1 MNNRHLSYRSSNPA
15 LNSNTF
21 KNVVKKDSLHLN
33 ETMTIRGTVD
43 KTALALSLLLISGYY
58 CYSLGEQSLTLI
70 LTLTLIGLF
79 LGLILFITTILKK
92 SWAPFTVPFYS
103 ISQGFVLGGVSFYYN
118 SQYEGIV
125 LQAILLTI
133 LVLISML
140 FAYRSKI
147 IKPTENLKLGVFSAL
162 MAVSLLYIVGFIM
175 SFFGSGIPILNPN
188 NSSLISIGFSVLVVI
203 LGAFCLVIDFDFI
216 EEGAEKGVPK
226 YMEWYGAFGLL
237 VTLIWLY
244 LEIIKLLAKLRN
256 R

>member
-1 MNNRHLSYRSSNPA
+1 MYKRHLSYRSSNPA

-70 LTLTLIGLF
+70 LMFIGIF
-79 LGLILFITTILKK
+79 LGLILSFTTILKK

-103 ISQGFVLGGVSFYYN
+103 ISQGFVLGGISSYYN

-147 IKPTENLKLGVFSAL
+147 IKPTENFKLGVFSAL
-162 MAVSLLYIVGFIM
+162 MAVFLLYIAGFIM

-188 NSSLISIGFSVLVVI
+188 NSSLISIGFSVIIVI

>member
-1 MNNRHLSYRSSNPA
+1 MYNRHLTYRSSNPA

-58 CYSLGEQSLTLI
+58 CYFLSEQSLTLI
-70 LTLTLIGLF
+70 LTFIGFF
-79 LGLILFITTILKK
+79 LGLILFFTTIFKK

-147 IKPTENLKLGVFSAL
+147 IKPTENFKLGVFSAL

-188 NSSLISIGFSVLVVI
+188 NSSLISIGFSVIIVI

>member
-1 MNNRHLSYRSSNPA
+1 MYNRHLSYRSSNPA

-58 CYSLGEQSLTLI
+58 CYFLGEQSLTLI
-70 LTLTLIGLF
+70 LTFIGFF
-79 LGLILFITTILKK
+79 LGLILFFTTIFKK

-103 ISQGFVLGGVSFYYN
+103 ISQGFVLGGVSLYYN

-147 IKPTENLKLGVFSAL
+147 IKPTENFKLGVFSAL
-162 MAVSLLYIVGFIM
+162 MAVFLLYIVGFIM

-188 NSSLISIGFSVLVVI
+188 NSSLISIGFSVIIVI

>member
-58 CYSLGEQSLTLI
+58 CYSLGEQSLTPI
-70 LTLTLIGLF
+70 LTFIGLF
-79 LGLILFITTILKK
+79 LGLLLFITTILKK
-92 SWAPFTVPFYS
+92 SWSPFTVPFYS

-147 IKPTENLKLGVFSAL
+147 IKPTENFKLGVFSAL

-175 SFFGSGIPILNPN
+175 SFLGSGIPILNPN

-216 EEGAEKGVPK
+216 EEGAEKGAPK
-226 YMEWYGAFGLL
+226 YMEWYGALGLL

>member
-1 MNNRHLSYRSSNPA
+1 MNNRHLTYRSSNPA

-58 CYSLGEQSLTLI
+58 CYFLSEQSLTLI
-70 LTLTLIGLF
+70 LTFIGFF
-79 LGLILFITTILKK
+79 LGLILFFTTIFKK

-147 IKPTENLKLGVFSAL
+147 IKPTENFKLGVFSAL
-162 MAVSLLYIVGFIM
+162 MAVFLLYIVGFIM

-188 NSSLISIGFSVLVVI
+188 NSSLISIGFSVLIVI

>member
-1 MNNRHLSYRSSNPA
+1 MYNRHLTYRSSNPA

-58 CYSLGEQSLTLI
+58 CYFLGEQSLTLI
-70 LTLTLIGLF
+70 LTFIGFF
-79 LGLILFITTILKK
+79 LGLILFFTTIFKK

-147 IKPTENLKLGVFSAL
+147 IKPTENFKLGVFSAL
-162 MAVSLLYIVGFIM
+162 MAVFLLYIVGFIM

-188 NSSLISIGFSVLVVI
+188 NSSLISIGFSVIIVI

>member
-1 MNNRHLSYRSSNPA
+1 M
-15 LNSNTF
+15 
-21 KNVVKKDSLHLN
+21 VKKDSLHLN

-70 LTLTLIGLF
+70 LMFIGIF
-79 LGLILFITTILKK
+79 LGLILFFTTIFKK

-103 ISQGFVLGGVSFYYN
+103 ISQGFVLGAISFYYN

-147 IKPTENLKLGVFSAL
+147 IKPTENFKLGVFSAL
-162 MAVSLLYIVGFIM
+162 MAVSLLYIVSFIM

-188 NSSLISIGFSVLVVI
+188 NSSLISIGFSVLIVI

>member
-1 MNNRHLSYRSSNPA
+1 MYNRHLSYRSSNPA

-58 CYSLGEQSLTLI
+58 CYFLGEQSLTLI
-70 LTLTLIGLF
+70 LTFIGFF
-79 LGLILFITTILKK
+79 LGLILFFTTIFKK

-147 IKPTENLKLGVFSAL
+147 IKPTENFKLGVFSAL
-162 MAVSLLYIVGFIM
+162 MAVFLLYIVGFIM

-188 NSSLISIGFSVLVVI
+188 NSSLISIGFSVIIVI

>member
-1 MNNRHLSYRSSNPA
+1 MYKRHLSYRSSNPA

-70 LTLTLIGLF
+70 LMFIGIF
-79 LGLILFITTILKK
+79 LGLILSFTTILKK

-103 ISQGFVLGGVSFYYN
+103 ISQGFVLGGISFYYN

-147 IKPTENLKLGVFSAL
+147 IKPTENFKLGVFSAL
-162 MAVSLLYIVGFIM
+162 MAVFLLYITGFIM

-188 NSSLISIGFSVLVVI
+188 NSSLISIGFSVIIVI